1 MNQVAAVVR
10 DLGKAP
16 QQGDIFQLGENEYI
30 TIASVGAGEVRYA
43 PGVVDLKIFCD
54 APDDLLRTTLAM
66 PYKTFRK
73 WLATIAAGRRMDTPP
88 PA

>member
-1 MNQVAAVVR
+1 MNDTSGATR
-10 DLGKAP
+10 DLRKAP
-16 QQGDIFQLGENEYI
+16 LPGDIYQLDENNYVTVI
-30 TIASVGAGEVRYA
+30 SVRAGEIRYA
-43 PGVVDLKIFCD
+43 PGAVELSMFREAPEELMRSTVV
-54 APDDLLRTTLAM
+54 M